1 MRVMKILHVINPLL
15 PGGAERMA
23 VDLAVGMKQT
33 GHSVTVLTLQETRTF
48 FIGKQNNNHQYGKR
62 KKSADRLS
70 D

>member
-48 FIGKQNNNHQYGKR
+48 LWEELESQGVEVK
-62 KKSADRLS
+62 AL
-70 D
+70 